1 MTSAVDPQRSPHFL
15 NSHTV
20 HPDRQQQPRIKGP
33 QDSQS
38 VVLLR
43 WTTCRKQRLSP
54 VAQIQSAMPTIRC
67 LAGNVS
73 FPSNAT
79 CRMTNRGI
87 NKTAPAYDLK
97 RGSAISAFSSRRLAG
112 CRHVAARTKVQK
124 RYKIGTH
131 PPSVRHRPGPCI
143 LQAKSRKPQ
152 HIDIWKKWIGATN
165 RRFPHHFGPS

>member
-1 MTSAVDPQRSPHFL
+1 VHDIGNGSTTLTSLLEFSYIRIDSS
-15 NSHTV
+15 N
-20 HPDRQQQPRIKGP
+20 RIKGP

-43 WTTCRKQRLSP
+43 WITCRKQRLS
-54 VAQIQSAMPTIRC
+54 RC
-67 LAGNVS
+67 SNTVRYLAGNVS
-73 FPSNAT
+73 FSSNAT

-87 NKTAPAYDLK
+87 NKTTPAYDLK

-112 CRHVAARTKVQK
+112 CRHVAARTKVQE
-124 RYKIGTH
+124 RYKIGKH